1 MGFEESCRSRGVGS
15 KGLRRCGLAA
25 VGEDLG
31 ALCALC
37 ALCVA
42 EQSSSEVTRQ
52 SSR

>member
-25 VGEDLG
+25 IGEDLG
-31 ALCALC
+31 ALC